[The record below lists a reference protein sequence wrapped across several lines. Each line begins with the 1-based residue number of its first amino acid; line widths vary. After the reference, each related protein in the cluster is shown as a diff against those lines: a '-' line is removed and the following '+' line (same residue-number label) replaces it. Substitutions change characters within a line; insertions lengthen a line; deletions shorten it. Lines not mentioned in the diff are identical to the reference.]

1 MEKLMQARPIRSP
14 NTLRSFCSAP
24 RPLIRSVAV
33 AGALLATLLAPVAPA
48 VAAEVRVRGEAS
60 FKVPADT
67 TLAALPADAPVRAAD
82 LRGGTLSFEL
92 SYDDAISDA
101 DADPWT
107 GRYERAIRAFRVRIG
122 DTLLDMPVSS
132 ARLVVSD
139 GGQGRTYRESVQFVA
154 DARAGGYTVQAG
166 WVQLNQAAMTADLRG
181 ATGVLDGDRLPAPS
195 RLVALPTSGE
205 FDRAFYLRIDASGD
219 AARPLL
225 YLSTSRLS
233 VGLAGP
239 ATAAAGAT
247 AR

>member
-1 MEKLMQARPIRSP
+1 MQASPIRSQ
-14 NTLRSFCSAP
+14 NTPRLSRGAP
-24 RPLIRSVAV
+24 RPLIRSVAA
-33 AGALLATLLAPVAPA
+33 AGALLTALLAPFHPA
-48 VAAEVRVRGEAS
+48 GAAEVLLRGNAS

-67 TLAALPADAPVRAAD
+67 TLAALPTDAPVRAAD

-92 SYDDAISDA
+92 SYDDATPDT
-101 DADPWT
+101 DTDPWT

-122 DTLLDMPVSS
+122 DMLLDMPVSS

-154 DARAGGYTVQAG
+154 DARSGGYIVQAG

-181 ATGVLDGDRLPAPS
+181 AAGVLDGDGLPAPS

-205 FDRAFYLRIDASGD
+205 FDRAFYLRIDAPGD
-219 AARPLL
+219 AARTLL
-225 YLSTSRLS
+225 YLSTSTLS
-233 VGLAGP
+233 VGLAAH
-239 ATAAAGAT
+239 ATAPAGAT

>member
-1 MEKLMQARPIRSP
+1 MQARRIRSQG
-14 NTLRSFCSAP
+14 TSRSSRGAP
-24 RPLIRSVAV
+24 RPLIRSVAG
-33 AGALLATLLAPVAPA
+33 AGALLAALLAPVLPA
-48 VAAEVRVRGEAS
+48 AAAEVLVRGDAS

-67 TLAALPADAPVRAAD
+67 SLAALPADAPVRAAD

-92 SYDDAISDA
+92 SYDDATPDA

-107 GRYERAIRAFRVRIG
+107 GRYARAIRAFRVRIG

-139 GGQGRTYRESVQFVA
+139 GGQGRMHRESVQFVA
-154 DARAGGYTVQAG
+154 DARSGGYTVQAG
-166 WVQLNQAAMTADLRG
+166 WVQLNQAAMAVDLRG
-181 ATGVLDGDRLPAPS
+181 AAGVLDGDRLPAPS

-205 FDRAFYLRIDASGD
+205 FDRAFYLRIDAPGD

-225 YLSTSRLS
+225 YLSTSKLS
-233 VGLAGP
+233 VGLAAP
-239 ATAAAGAT
+239 APASAAAGAM

>member
-1 MEKLMQARPIRSP
+1 MQARPIRSQSP
-14 NTLRSFCSAP
+14 SCSLRGAP
-24 RPLIRSVAV
+24 RPLIRSVA
-33 AGALLATLLAPVAPA
+33 AAAALLAALLVPVLPA
-48 VAAEVRVRGEAS
+48 AAAEVLVRGDAS

-82 LRGGTLSFEL
+82 LRGGTLSFEIR
-92 SYDDAISDA
+92 YDDATPDA

-107 GRYERAIRAFRVRIG
+107 GRYERAIRVFRVRIG

-132 ARLVVSD
+132 ARLVISD
-139 GGQGRTYRESVQFVA
+139 GGQGRMHRESVQFVA
-154 DARAGGYTVQAG
+154 DARSGGYTVQAG

-181 ATGVLDGDRLPAPS
+181 AAGVLDGDRLPAPS

-205 FDRAFYLRIDASGD
+205 FDRVFYLRIDVPGD

-225 YLSTSRLS
+225 YLSTSKLS
-233 VGLAGP
+233 VGLAVP

>member
-1 MEKLMQARPIRSP
+1 
-14 NTLRSFCSAP
+14 
-24 RPLIRSVAV
+24 
-33 AGALLATLLAPVAPA
+33 
-48 VAAEVRVRGEAS
+48 VRGDAS

-92 SYDDAISDA
+92 SYDDATPDA

-107 GRYERAIRAFRVRIG
+107 GRYERAIRVFRVRIG

-132 ARLVVSD
+132 ARLVISD
-139 GGQGRTYRESVQFVA
+139 GGQGRMHRESVQFVA
-154 DARAGGYTVQAG
+154 DARSGGYTVQAG

-181 ATGVLDGDRLPAPS
+181 AAGVLDGDRLPAPS

-205 FDRAFYLRIDASGD
+205 FDRVFYLRIDVPGD

-225 YLSTSRLS
+225 YLSTSKLS
-233 VGLAGP
+233 VGLAVP

>member
-1 MEKLMQARPIRSP
+1 MEQFMQARPIRSP
-14 NTLRSFCSAP
+14 NTFRFPRNAR

-33 AGALLATLLAPVAPA
+33 AGVLLAALLAPA
-48 VAAEVRVRGEAS
+48 VPAAAAEVLVRGDAT
-60 FKVPADT
+60 FKVPAEA

-92 SYDDAISDA
+92 SYDDATPDA
-101 DADPWT
+101 DADPQT

-139 GGQGRTYRESVQFVA
+139 GGQGRVYRESVQFVA
-154 DARAGGYTVQAG
+154 DARAGGFTVQAG

-205 FDRAFYLRIDASGD
+205 FDRVFYLRIDAQGD

-225 YLSTSRLS
+225 YLSTSKLS

-239 ATAAAGAT
+239 ATAAAGAP

>member
-1 MEKLMQARPIRSP
+1 MQARPIRSP
-14 NTLRSFCSAP
+14 NTVRSSCSAP
-24 RPLIRSVAV
+24 RPLIRSVALT
-33 AGALLATLLAPVAPA
+33 GALLAALLAPVSPA
-48 VAAEVRVRGEAS
+48 VAAEVLVRGEAW

-92 SYDDAISDA
+92 SYDDATPDA

-107 GRYERAIRAFRVRIG
+107 GRYERAIRTFRVRIG
-122 DTLLDMPVSS
+122 DTLLDMPVAS

-139 GGQGRTYRESVQFVA
+139 GGQGRMYRETVQFVA
-154 DARAGGYTVQAG
+154 DARASGYTVQAG
-166 WVQLNQAAMTADLRG
+166 WVQLNQGAMTADLRG

-205 FDRAFYLRIDASGD
+205 FDRAFYLRIDAPGD

-225 YLSTSRLS
+225 YLSTSKLS
-233 VGLAGP
+233 VGLAGS